1 MKNSICLMRDIVK
14 ALTEYEDKLMKIHD
28 ISLNE
33 AMLLCCL
40 NGEHDTKNVE
50 YKFSASDIS
59 EKTAL
64 SASHASKV
72 LRSAESKKLI
82 TRSLGT
88 KDHRKMF
95 FELTPAGHEK
105 LAQMKDNEIEI
116 PKLFVTI
123 NH

>member
-1 MKNSICLMRDIVK
+1 MRDIVK